1 MNKLILNHIHKN
13 PRPLTSLLFRKVPL
27 FLLLILSTLSLLGQS
42 GPRPST
48 VPNFIGKI
56 NGQNLSGLVV
66 TTLNPTIN
74 FTWDHASDASGIER
88 YQIILQRPGI
98 PWIQDPHVVY
108 PLKNYNMSTSLVDGA
123 SYNVHIR
130 AKNNIGNWGDFIG
143 GGSFTVSLSSG
154 PDNTDPSIV
163 PNFAGKINGQ
173 NVNGMTV
180 TTPNPNIDFTWSHAT
195 DASGIERYQVVL
207 QRTGAGWIQQPHIIY
222 PATSYTM
229 PTTLVDGASYTIH
242 IRAKDNAGN
251 WGDFVIGGGFTVD
264 LGTGPDVMKPS
275 IVPNFMGR
283 INGQNISGLV
293 VTVNNPTINYT
304 WNHATDASGIERY
317 HLVFQKT
324 SGGGWIYHPQ
334 VVYPATSY
342 SMPTSNLEDG
352 ASYSYHIRAKDNAG
366 NWGDFIKGGEFSV
379 DLNGGGSGLENHW
392 SNPATWQNGVP
403 GINDSVVIQAGKTVI
418 LDVDANIKALT
429 IHGELIAKNDKDLHL
444 SSHFILVS
452 GSGAKFQWGSSSQPY
467 LKKGVITL
475 KHDPNIAVVGMG
487 FKFLGARLGGTVE
500 IHGKPKVSWTK
511 LSNSAGVG
519 ATSISLVDPVNTW
532 EVGDEIV
539 IASTDFDPHQAETRT
554 LTSVGSNSVAFSGG
568 LQNMHYGKLQY
579 YDGGNE
585 ILDERAEVGL
595 LTRNIRIEGDM
606 PAGSAGIGGHCMF
619 HGGSTVHFS
628 GVELYLM
635 GQRGSLG
642 RYPFHWHNAG
652 NVNGQYIKNSS
663 IHRSFNRVVTIHN
676 TNYALV
682 EDNVGFDHI
691 GHGYF
696 LEAGTERFNTL
707 RRNLGL
713 LTRTPANGQA
723 VMPHD
728 DVLDAPPV
736 GRNRRMLPAT
746 FWITNPD
753 NSFIDN
759 ACGGSEGSG
768 FWMVIAP
775 NDEGR
780 RPLRK
785 FDGNSSH
792 STDFSN
798 FAIDGTINSQDE
810 LSYGHYVPQN
820 PIGVQAI
827 PEVKRFTGYK
837 CRERNV
843 WIRANT
849 MHFIDCALAD
859 SPRNTFFAF
868 NQILKSSLLVGKSGN
883 RGKVT
888 SSHEQT
894 ANRSLPY
901 PNKPGSYEWNVFS
914 GHTIYDG
921 PSGLSDVHFAGFDG
935 DNSTAFNTHAAAQ
948 KSPVHWVEG
957 LTFESI
963 PFENMVW
970 FGKESSQETLYASGI
985 LDLDGSLTGRVGN
998 RLTPKI
1004 TATLPGDGRIREDA
1018 FNIEPGA
1025 VLVPQWDAYE
1035 CRTEKFGLLRNFH
1048 EWPVTQARIH
1058 YNLRSDGPATYGSL
1072 MAGHSMN
1079 PVILNNT
1086 IDYGTQYERLPNQ
1099 TRVQLLFAD
1108 NGDKVISVF
1117 PNMPSSTFVYA
1128 ANGTTPLPR
1137 ASSLANLRSSNSQ
1150 KYYLEDNTLYLK
1162 HIAVS
1167 ANNPWKWQFGHERS
1181 SMSPSIKVCQKQNC
1195 GQAAGYSDLIPF
1207 ADFERGID
1215 GRIVANGTLGAPI
1228 ITTDVT
1234 NPNVSDRDG
1243 QDNRISWNI
1252 TTDGDGVD
1260 EYNQVR
1266 FNFDRQVWTGFN
1278 YLYTSISGSKFE
1290 VWVHDISNG
1299 WMFLGSHD
1307 PGTQVKI
1314 PLNPSINSAKLDEVD
1329 GLIIRI
1335 KESFL
1340 GSTTIPNLTATINL
1354 FDISLSRPDL
1364 GGGKSAKTA
1373 QLDDEV
1379 PVGESISLY
1388 PNPTGSTAYLEV
1400 TNKLEGAQ
1408 GSIQLINSQGQVM
1421 GSISKT
1427 LPVGTWSTAID
1438 KDVWNLTAGVY
1449 SIIVRIGDLP
1459 PMAKRLVIQ

>member
-1 MNKLILNHIHKN
+1 MNKLILNHTQKT
-13 PRPLTSLLFRKVPL
+13 PRHFATHIFQKVPL
-27 FLLLILSTLSLLGQS
+27 LLLLLLNTLNLIGQS
-42 GPRPST
+42 GSPPST
-48 VPNFIGKI
+48 VPNFVGKI
-56 NGQNLSGLVV
+56 NGQNINGMVV
-66 TTLNPTIN
+66 TTPNPTIN
-74 FTWDHASDASGIER
+74 FTWNHATDADGIER
-88 YQIILQRPGI
+88 YQIILQRPGL
-98 PWIQDPHVVY
+98 PWIQAPHVLY
-108 PLKNYNMSTSLVDGA
+108 PLGNYNMSTSLVDGA

-130 AKNNIGNWGDFIG
+130 AKDNVGNWGSFIG

-154 PDNTDPSIV
+154 PDLTPPSTV
-163 PNFAGKINGQ
+163 PNFLGEINGQ

-180 TTPNPNIDFTWSHAT
+180 TTPNPTINFNWGHAT
-195 DASGIERYQVVL
+195 DASGIEKYQIIL
-207 QRTGAGWIQQPHIIY
+207 QRTGTGWILQPHITY
-222 PATSYTM
+222 PSNSYIM
-229 PTTLVDGASYTIH
+229 PTSLVDGASYSIH

-251 WGDFVIGGGFTVD
+251 WGAFVNGGSFSVD
-264 LGTGPDVMKPS
+264 LSTGPDLNPPS
-275 IVPNFMGR
+275 TVPDFVGR

-293 VTVNNPTINYT
+293 VPIDNPTINFT

-324 SGGGWIYHPQ
+324 SGGGWIHHPQ
-334 VVYPATSY
+334 VVYPGNSY
-342 SMPTSNLEDG
+342 TMPTSNLEDG
-352 ASYSYHIRAKDNAG
+352 ASYSIHIRAKDNAG
-366 NWGDFIKGGEFSV
+366 NWGIFIKGGEFSV
-379 DLNGGGSGLENHW
+379 DLNGGGGGLEDHW
-392 SNPATWQNGVP
+392 SNPATWPNGVP
-403 GINDSVVIQAGKTVI
+403 GINDDVIIPTGKTVI
-418 LDVDANIKALT
+418 LDVDANVRTLT
-429 IHGELIAKNDKDLHL
+429 INGELIAKNDEELHL
-444 SSHFILVS
+444 SSHYILVS
-452 GSGAKFQWGSSSQPY
+452 GNGAKLQWGSSTQPY
-467 LKKGVITL
+467 LEKGVITL
-475 KHDPNIAVVGMG
+475 KHDPSITVAGMG

-511 LSNSAGVG
+511 LSGSAAVG
-519 ATSISLVDPVNTW
+519 ATGISLVDPVNTW

-539 IASTDFDPHQAETRT
+539 IASTDFDPHQAEVRT
-554 LTSVGSNSVAFSGG
+554 ITSVGSKSVTFNGG

-579 YDGGNE
+579 YDGVNE
-585 ILDERAEVGL
+585 VLDERAEVGL

-606 PAGSAGIGGHCMF
+606 PTGSAGIGGHCMF

-663 IHRSFNRVVTIHN
+663 IHRSFNRVVTVHN

-682 EDNVGFDHI
+682 EDNVGYDHI

-696 LEAGTERFNTL
+696 LEAGTERFNTF
-707 RRNLGL
+707 RHNLGL
-713 LTRTPANGQA
+713 LTKTPASGQA

-728 DVLDAPPV
+728 DVLDVPPV

-768 FWMVIAP
+768 FWMVVAP
-775 NDEGR
+775 GAEGR

-798 FAIDGTINSQDE
+798 FAIDGSINSQDE
-810 LSYGHYVPQN
+810 LSYGHYAPQN

-827 PEVKRFTGYK
+827 PVVKRLTAYK

-849 MHFIDCALAD
+849 MHFIDCAMAD
-859 SPRNTFFAF
+859 SPRLTFFAF

-883 RGKVT
+883 RGKIT
-888 SSHEQT
+888 TSHEQA

-901 PNKPGSYEWNVFS
+901 PNKAPDYEWNIFS

-935 DNSTAFNTHAAAQ
+935 NNSSAFNTHAAAQ

-957 LTFESI
+957 LTFENGI
-963 PFENMVW
+963 PFENKVW
-970 FGKESSQETLYASGI
+970 FGKASGQETMYAGGI
-985 LDLDGSLTGRVGN
+985 LDLDGSLTGRRGN
-998 RLTPKI
+998 RLTPQI
-1004 TATLPGDGRIREDA
+1004 TATVPADGRIREDG

-1025 VLVPQWDAYE
+1025 FLIPEWDAYE
-1035 CRTEKFGLLRNFH
+1035 CRNEKFGLLRNFH
-1048 EWPVTQARIH
+1048 EWPAMQTRIH

-1079 PVILNNT
+1079 PVILNKS
-1086 IDYGTQYERLPNQ
+1086 IEYGTQYERLPNQ
-1099 TRVQLLFAD
+1099 TRVQLVFAD
-1108 NGDKVISVF
+1108 NGDKVVSVF
-1117 PNMPSSTFVYA
+1117 PNMPSSTYVYA

-1137 ASSLANLRSSNSQ
+1137 ASSLANLRNSNSQ

-1162 HIAVS
+1162 HIA
-1167 ANNPWKWQFGHERS
+1167 ATGTNPWKWQYGSERS
-1181 SMSPSIKVCQKQNC
+1181 SMSPSIKVCQNQNC
-1195 GQAAGYSDLIPF
+1195 DQPTGYSDLIPF

-1215 GRIVANGTLGAPI
+1215 GRITANGTLGIPT

-1234 NPNVSDRDG
+1234 NPNISDRDG

-1252 TTDGDGVD
+1252 TTDGDGID

-1266 FNFDRQVWTGFN
+1266 FSFDRQVWTGFN
-1278 YLYTSISGSKFE
+1278 YLYTSLTGSKFE

-1299 WMFLGSHD
+1299 WLLLGNYD

-1314 PLNPSINSAKLDEVD
+1314 PLNPSINRAKLDEVD
-1329 GLIIRI
+1329 GLLIRI

-1340 GSTTIPNLTATINL
+1340 GSTTVPNLTATINL

-1364 GGGKSAKTA
+1364 GGKSAKTT
-1373 QLDDEV
+1373 QPDDEL
-1379 PVGESISLY
+1379 PIGESISLY

-1400 TNKLEGAQ
+1400 SNKLEGAQ
-1408 GSIQLINSQGQVM
+1408 GSILVFNSQGKVM
-1421 GSISKT
+1421 GSISKK
-1427 LPVGTWSTAID
+1427 LSVGPWRTAID
-1438 KDVWNLTAGVY
+1438 KDVWNLTSGVY
-1449 SIIVRIGDLP
+1449 SIVVRIGELP
-1459 PMAKRLVIQ
+1459 PMTKRLVIQ